1 MSQGGLAIDQDENGF
16 CNGASLPVNDV
27 IASIFLQLRISERSG
42 RGVPKIIGRYG
53 KSAIQI
59 EKNRITVTIPFE
71 RLGVN
76 EFVVSNKVSDKVS
89 NKVSDKIN
97 KTQAKM
103 IEMIRDNPNITISQF
118 STKLGLSEP
127 AIKKNLKQLKESRHI
142 QMMAKE

>member
-1 MSQGGLAIDQDENGF
+1 M
-16 CNGASLPVNDV
+16 PVNDV
-27 IASIFLQLRISERSG
+27 LASIFLQLRIIERSG
-42 RGVPKIIGRYG
+42 RGVPEIIGRYG
-53 KSAIQI
+53 KNAIQI

-76 EFVVSNKVSDKVS
+76 EFVVSNKVS

-97 KTQAKM
+97 KTHAKM

-127 AIKKNLKQLKESRHI
+127 AIKKNLKQLKASRHI
-142 QMMAKE
+142 KRIGSNKTGYWEVIE